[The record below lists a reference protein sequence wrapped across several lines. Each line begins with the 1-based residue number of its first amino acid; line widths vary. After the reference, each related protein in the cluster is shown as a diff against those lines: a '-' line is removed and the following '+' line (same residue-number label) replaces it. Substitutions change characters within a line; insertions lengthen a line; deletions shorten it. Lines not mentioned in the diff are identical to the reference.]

1 MAFSTKQYAWSNVSV
16 NLLGRTLVGIR
27 GVSYKVTAD
36 KEPVFGRGRKALAIQ
51 TGNETIE
58 GEIMLLQSELQ
69 ALNTA
74 VKAINP
80 AYKVTDVAF
89 DLVISYS
96 DGTTATT
103 DILKGVELT
112 EYEKGLEQED
122 KFMEI
127 SIPFL
132 ALDLQ
137 EGV

>member
-1 MAFSTKQYAWSNVSV
+1 MAFSTKQYAWSDVSV

-58 GEIMLLQSELQ
+58 GEVMLLQSELQ

-80 AYKVTDVAF
+80 AYKITDVAF

-96 DGTTATT
+96 NGTTAST
-103 DILKGVELT
+103 DIIKGVEFS

-127 SIPFL
+127 TIPFL